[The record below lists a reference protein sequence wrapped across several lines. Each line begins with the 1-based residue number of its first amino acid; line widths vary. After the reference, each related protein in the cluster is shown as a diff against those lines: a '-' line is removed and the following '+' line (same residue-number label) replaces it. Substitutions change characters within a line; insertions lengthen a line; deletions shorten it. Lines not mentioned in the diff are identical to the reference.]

1 MITVAP
7 STADV
12 RQAGRKV
19 FAKPTQMYMS
29 LCEKIKQRCFLSVL
43 TNRSAQTIRCG

>member
-19 FAKPTQMYMS
+19 FAKPTQM
-29 LCEKIKQRCFLSVL
+29 
-43 TNRSAQTIRCG
+43 SAPVYEPV